1 MRELLMETS
10 DCHSPVFTVV
20 IPAFNEECRLS
31 GTLDD
36 AVFTFRERFPG
47 SWELIVVDDGS
58 CDGTVAVVKKYA
70 THCPELRLVSHSRNQ
85 GKGAAVRTGMLAS
98 RGELILFADADH
110 ATPFSQCDELLTA
123 VQSGADLACGSR
135 FGCRPGQVRRTVPRR
150 LMSGAFRLLAH
161 WTVRPGLKDTQCGF
175 KLFRRSAAMSLF
187 RQSSETGYLFDIE
200 ILSLASRQGMQVSEV
215 PVTWQE
221 MPGSKV
227 SLWRDSWRML
237 CGLFRI
243 REKLRSGVAAEYNLD
258 VLALP
263 IGNQTESVVTSVARQ
278 TVTTGVVS

>member
-1 MRELLMETS
+1 MATS
-10 DCHSPVFTVV
+10 DGRNLFLSVV
-20 IPAFNEECRLS
+20 IPAFNEECRIS
-31 GTLDD
+31 ETLDD
-36 AVFTFRERFPG
+36 AMFTFRERFPG
-47 SWELIVVDDGS
+47 AWELIVVDDGS
-58 CDGTVAVVKKYA
+58 CDGTVSVVKDYA
-70 THCPELRLVSHSRNQ
+70 TRCPELLLISHARNQ
-85 GKGAAVRTGMLAS
+85 GKGAAVRTGVLAS
-98 RGELILFADADH
+98 HGELVLFADADN
-110 ATPFSQCDELLTA
+110 ATPFCQCDKLLTA

-150 LMSGAFRLLAH
+150 LMAGVFRLIAH

-175 KLFRRSAAMSLF
+175 KLFRRLAAMSLF
-187 RQSSETGYLFDIE
+187 RQSSESGYLFDIE
-200 ILSLASRQGMQVSEV
+200 ILALASRQKLCVSEV

-243 REKLRSGVAAEYNLD
+243 RQKLRSGVIVDCEAA

-263 IGNQTESVVTSVARQ
+263 PGSQTESVITSVARQ
-278 TVTTGVVS
+278 TITTGAAS